1 MQHIQKEEGSDEDVL
16 DSKGLPS
23 DLYTWEE
30 EEDLW
35 DIARRL
41 QREEDEM
48 MYERQFG
55 VNWRNDPIAQRHIRE
70 VEERDRRML
79 SNMRPG

>member
-1 MQHIQKEEGSDEDVL
+1 
-16 DSKGLPS
+16 
-23 DLYTWEE
+23 
-30 EEDLW
+30 
-35 DIARRL
+35 
-41 QREEDEM
+41 M